1 MRVRF
6 RFFNQRIGG
15 PDFDVRFLRWA
26 VIPVIGLATIYLMAV
41 RFPQVARDRAELI
54 LCLLGTASVCLL
66 LMLYIT
72 LLSHLTKAALEGKL
86 RSRSVLYL
94 SYAASLTLLIAG
106 VRLLPALGLVSE
118 GDIRV
123 GLMLLCSTC
132 VAILSLGTLASL
144 MRVSKV

>member
-6 RFFNQRIGG
+6 RSFNQRIGG
-15 PDFDVRFLRWA
+15 PDFDVRFLRWGA
-26 VIPVIGLATIYLMAV
+26 VPAIGLGTMYLMAV
-41 RFPQVARDRAELI
+41 RLPQIARDRAELI
-54 LCLLGTASVCLL
+54 LCLLGTASVGLL

-72 LLSHLTKAALEGKL
+72 LLIHLTKAALEGKL

-94 SYAASLTLLIAG
+94 SYAASLTLLIVG
-106 VRLLPALGLVSE
+106 IRLLPTLGLDSE

-144 MRVSKV
+144 MRVSNV

>member
-6 RFFNQRIGG
+6 RSFNPRIGG
-15 PDFDVRFLRWA
+15 PDFDVRLLRWA
-26 VIPVIGLATIYLMAV
+26 FIPAIGLATIYLMAV
-41 RFPQVARDRAELI
+41 RFPQIARDRAELI
-54 LCLLGTASVCLL
+54 LCLLGGSSVSLL

-94 SYAASLTLLIAG
+94 SYATSLTLLIVG
-106 VRLLPALGLVSE
+106 VRLLPALGFVSE